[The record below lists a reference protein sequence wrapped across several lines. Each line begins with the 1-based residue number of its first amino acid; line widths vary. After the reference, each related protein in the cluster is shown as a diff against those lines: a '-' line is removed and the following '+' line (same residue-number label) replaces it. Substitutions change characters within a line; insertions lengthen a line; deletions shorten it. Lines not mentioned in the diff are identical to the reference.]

1 MVTPFGLIPA
11 KAKHMTDIINLMNA
25 ASARLSK
32 DVLFNDKSQTILA
45 ILRAKQVLKPLRC
58 NQNGA
63 LHLSFAAAF
72 VLAFKNRTP
81 VSVTNRGAQAVFN
94 RGGSTR
100 LIPYLDAMV
109 KTGLLTTQSSLKR
122 AEGALQLGPLL
133 KQYL

>member
-1 MVTPFGLIPA
+1 MV
-11 KAKHMTDIINLMNA
+11 DIIQLMNA
-25 ASARLSK
+25 ASARLGK

-45 ILRAKQVLKPLRC
+45 VLRAKQVLKPLRC
-58 NQNGA
+58 NQNGQ

-72 VLAFKNRTP
+72 VLAFKNGTP
-81 VSVTNRGAQAVFN
+81 VSVNNRSAQAVFN

>member
-1 MVTPFGLIPA
+1 MV
-11 KAKHMTDIINLMNA
+11 DIINLMNA

-72 VLAFKNRTP
+72 VLAGKNRTP

-109 KTGLLTTQSSLKR
+109 SKGLLITQSSLKR
-122 AEGALQLGPLL
+122 AEGALQLGPL
-133 KQYL
+133 

>member
-1 MVTPFGLIPA
+1 
-11 KAKHMTDIINLMNA
+11 MTDIIKLMNA
-25 ASARLSK
+25 ASARLTK

-45 ILRAKQVLKPLRC
+45 VLRAKQVIKPLRC
-58 NQNGA
+58 NQNGQ
-63 LHLSFAAAF
+63 LHLSFAAVF
-72 VLAFKNRTP
+72 VLAFKNKTP

-109 KTGLLTTQSSLKR
+109 KTGLLITQSSLKR

-133 KQYL
+133 KQYLN

>member
-72 VLAFKNRTP
+72 VLACKNRTP
-81 VSVTNRGAQAVFN
+81 VSVNNRGAQALFN

-100 LIPYLDAMV
+100 LIPFLDDMV
-109 KTGLLTTQSSLKR
+109 SKGLLITQSSLQR

>member
-1 MVTPFGLIPA
+1 MVN
-11 KAKHMTDIINLMNA
+11 IINLMNA

-32 DVLFNDKSQTILA
+32 DDPSFNDKAQTVLA

-72 VLAFKNRTP
+72 VLAFKKRTP
-81 VSVTNRGAQAVFN
+81 VSVNNRGAQTMFN

-100 LIPYLDAMV
+100 LIPYLDDMV
-109 KTGLLTTQSSLKR
+109 KNGLLISNSNLKR
-122 AEGALQLGPLL
+122 AEGALELGPLL
-133 KQYL
+133 KQYLN

>member
-1 MVTPFGLIPA
+1 
-11 KAKHMTDIINLMNA
+11 MNA

-32 DVLFNDKSQTILA
+32 DDPSFNDKAQTVLA

-72 VLAFKNRTP
+72 VLACKNRTP
-81 VSVTNRGAQAVFN
+81 VSVTNRSAQAVFN

-100 LIPYLDAMV
+100 LIPYLDDMV
-109 KTGLLTTQSSLKR
+109 SKGLLVTQSSLQR
-122 AEGALQLGPLL
+122 AEGHLELGPLL

>member
-1 MVTPFGLIPA
+1 
-11 KAKHMTDIINLMNA
+11 MTDIIKLMNA
-25 ASARLSK
+25 ASARLTK

-45 ILRAKQVLKPLRC
+45 VLRAKQVIKPLRC
-58 NQNGA
+58 NQNGQ

-72 VLAFKNRTP
+72 VLAFKNGTP
-81 VSVTNRGAQAVFN
+81 VSVNNRSAQAVFN

-100 LIPYLDAMV
+100 LIPYRDAMV
-109 KTGLLTTQSSLKR
+109 KTGLLITQSSLKR

>member
-1 MVTPFGLIPA
+1 MV
-11 KAKHMTDIINLMNA
+11 DIINLINA

-100 LIPYLDAMV
+100 LVPYLDAMV
-109 KTGLLTTQSSLKR
+109 KTGLLITQSSLKR

-133 KQYL
+133 KQYLN

>member
-1 MVTPFGLIPA
+1 MV
-11 KAKHMTDIINLMNA
+11 DIINLMNA

-32 DVLFNDKSQTILA
+32 DDPSFNDKAQTVLA

-72 VLAFKNRTP
+72 VLAFKNGTS
-81 VSVTNRGAQAVFN
+81 VSVNNRGAQAVFN

-109 KTGLLTTQSSLKR
+109 KSGLLITQSSLKR

>member
-72 VLAFKNRTP
+72 VLACKNRTP

-100 LIPYLDAMV
+100 LVPYLDDMV
-109 KTGLLTTQSSLKR
+109 SKGLLITQSSLKR
-122 AEGALQLGPLL
+122 AEGHLELGPLL

>member
-1 MVTPFGLIPA
+1 MPFGLIPA
-11 KAKHMTDIINLMNA
+11 KAKHMVDIINLMNA

-32 DVLFNDKSQTILA
+32 DDPSFNDKAQTVLA

-72 VLAFKNRTP
+72 VLACKNRTP

-100 LIPYLDAMV
+100 LIPYLDDMV
-109 KTGLLTTQSSLKR
+109 RKGLLITQSSLKR
-122 AEGALQLGPLL
+122 AEGHLELGPLL

>member
-1 MVTPFGLIPA
+1 MPFGLIPA
-11 KAKHMTDIINLMNA
+11 KAKHMVDIINLMNA
-25 ASARLSK
+25 ASARLGK
-32 DVLFNDKSQTILA
+32 DDPSFNDKAQTVLA

-100 LIPYLDAMV
+100 LIPYLDDMV
-109 KTGLLTTQSSLKR
+109 RKGLLITQSSLKR
-122 AEGALQLGPLL
+122 AEGHLELGPLL

>member
-1 MVTPFGLIPA
+1 
-11 KAKHMTDIINLMNA
+11 MTDIINLMNA

-81 VSVTNRGAQAVFN
+81 VSVNNRGAQAVFN

-100 LIPYLDAMV
+100 LVPYLDDMV
-109 KTGLLTTQSSLKR
+109 SKGLLITKSSLQR
-122 AEGALQLGPLL
+122 AEGHLELGPLL

>member
-1 MVTPFGLIPA
+1 
-11 KAKHMTDIINLMNA
+11 MTDIINLMNA

-45 ILRAKQVLKPLRC
+45 ILRAKQVIKPLRC

-72 VLAFKNRTP
+72 VLAFKNGTS
-81 VSVTNRGAQAVFN
+81 VSVNNRGAQAVFN

-109 KTGLLTTQSSLKR
+109 KSGLLITQSSLKR

>member
-1 MVTPFGLIPA
+1 
-11 KAKHMTDIINLMNA
+11 MTDIINLMNT

-32 DVLFNDKSQTILA
+32 DDPSFNDKAQTVLA

-72 VLAFKNRTP
+72 VLAFKNRTH
-81 VSVTNRGAQAVFN
+81 VSVNNRGAQAVFN

-109 KTGLLTTQSSLKR
+109 KTGLLITQSSLKR